1 MQNPLIPDHSASPAA
16 SLASEAAPSPPD
28 VQPASSPDLPR
39 KDSPFSA
46 QAATPADPATRP
58 REIGGRDGPEPTR
71 FGDWEKAGRCI
82 DF

>member
-1 MQNPLIPDHSASPAA
+1 MQNPLTPDHSASPAA
-16 SLASEAAPSPPD
+16 RLDSAAAPGQPD
-28 VQPASSPDLPR
+28 VPPASSPDLPR
-39 KDSPFSA
+39 KDSTFSA
-46 QAATPADPATRP
+46 PAASPAATAERP

>member
-1 MQNPLIPDHSASPAA
+1 MQNPLIPDHSASPATG
-16 SLASEAAPSPPD
+16 LATAAAPSPPD
-28 VQPASSPDLPR
+28 VQHASSPDLPR
-39 KDSPFSA
+39 KDSSFPA
-46 QAATPADPATRP
+46 QAASTAVQATRP